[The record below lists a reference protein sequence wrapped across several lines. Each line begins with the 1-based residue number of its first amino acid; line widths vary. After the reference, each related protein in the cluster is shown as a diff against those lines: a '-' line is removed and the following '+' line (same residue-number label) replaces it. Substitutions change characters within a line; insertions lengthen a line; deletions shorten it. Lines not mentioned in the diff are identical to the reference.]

1 MGGDRAAPRTA
12 TLVAAGVQAA
22 AVVAVVGVGVV
33 PEGLQL
39 DPWRPVATTV
49 LYLVPAVLAVL
60 ALRARPSLLLAAAA
74 TSVALALAGFS
85 VHSFVFLP
93 VAIVYVVAYSRG
105 EQRPGRARLVP
116 VLLCPLLGVAALAVL
131 FLHED
136 PACYARQASGDVAI
150 DRSPGDVMT
159 GSLSIAA
166 GSDVVERGC
175 TSDTV
180 VGWEAAG
187 SVALSGLAVVTGL
200 GLAPPVPSGH
210 DTTPS
215 SAHW

>member
-22 AVVAVVGVGVV
+22 AVVAVVGVGVG

-39 DPWRPVATTV
+39 DPWRPVAITV

-105 EQRPGRARLVP
+105 EQRRGRTRLVP

-200 GLAPPVPSGH
+200 GLAPPVPSGR

-215 SAHW
+215 SARW